1 MTGLALP
8 WSKVFKCVLLF
19 LCKWVWRLLF
29 FCNDQLSRFPLK
41 SGKIYDFLLWM
52 SIMLFAVCCSFF
64 VFFWSWTLA
73 NDWISATVIQAFQR
87 FSFLC
92 KWVWK
97 TSKFFV
103 MTDYCVFQWG
113 LLRFM
118 ILFLG
123 CLIFYILFI
132 VFCFMMF
139 FCFELRRMTGLAL
152 PWSKVFKR
160 VLFLCKWVW
169 KTIILL

>member
-1 MTGLALP
+1 
-8 WSKVFKCVLLF
+8 
-19 LCKWVWRLLF
+19 
-29 FCNDQLSRFPLK
+29 
-41 SGKIYDFLLWM
+41 M
-52 SIMLFAVCCSFF
+52 SMEDYSFF
-64 VFFWSWTLA
+64 VMTNCRGFHWNLRFVISFLECLICYLLFVVVLVSAFFSWSWTLA

-103 MTDYCVFQWG
+103 MTDYSVFQWG

-118 ILFLG
+118 IFFLG

-132 VFCFMMF
+132 VFCSMMF
-139 FCFELRRMTGLAL
+139 FVMNFGA
-152 PWSKVFKR
+152 WQG
-160 VLFLCKWVW
+160 
-169 KTIILL
+169 

>member
-1 MTGLALP
+1 ME
-8 WSKVFKCVLLF
+8 
-19 LCKWVWRLLF
+19 
-29 FCNDQLSRFPLK
+29 D
-41 SGKIYDFLLWM
+41 Y
-52 SIMLFAVCCSFF
+52 SFF
-64 VFFWSWTLA
+64 VMTNCRGFHWNLRFVISFLECLICYLLFVVVLFSAFFSWSWTLA

-103 MTDYCVFQWG
+103 MTDYSVFQWG

-123 CLIFYILFI
+123 FWYCIYCLLFF
-132 VFCFMMF
+132 VSWCFLF
-139 FCFELRRMTGLAL
+139 WTSAHD
-152 PWSKVFKR
+152 R
-160 VLFLCKWVW
+160 VSATVIKSF
-169 KTIILL
+169 